1 MRLHSR
7 KCNRPRDLLAAG
19 SLLAR
24 LGERAGAPWEGAPAA
39 TCSLA
44 LEASAVTRAWCHI
57 GRQASQGVTRE
68 EEEEGA

>member
-1 MRLHSR
+1 M
-7 KCNRPRDLLAAG
+7 
-19 SLLAR
+19 LAR

-68 EEEEGA
+68 EEEEEGA